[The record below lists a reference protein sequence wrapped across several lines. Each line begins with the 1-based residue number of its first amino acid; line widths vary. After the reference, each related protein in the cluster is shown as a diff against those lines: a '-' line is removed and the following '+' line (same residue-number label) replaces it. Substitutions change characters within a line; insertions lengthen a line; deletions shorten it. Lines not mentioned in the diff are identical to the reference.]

1 MAQPT
6 LPGLDVISALRGL
19 QRELSTAAAQ
29 LDTSAAL
36 LQTRLNNQMQRLNQ
50 LAEQASADA
59 KRRFERMEAIVR
71 GGLENFESELEDLES
86 GLDVGPEVD
95 ALENGLR
102 ALYAQLEDVIDR
114 KSDIGKQLAIVEQ
127 KLNEELLRL
136 HEYIRSTVAAAT
148 PL

>member
-19 QRELSTAAAQ
+19 ERELSTAAAQ

-36 LQTRLNNQMQRLNQ
+36 LQTRLNSQMQRLNQ

-59 KRRFERMEAIVR
+59 KRRFELMEAIVR
-71 GGLENFESELEDLES
+71 GGLENFESEFEDLES

-114 KSDIGKQLAIVEQ
+114 KSDIGKQLAIVGQ
-127 KLNEELLRL
+127 KLNEELIRL
-136 HEYIRSTVAAAT
+136 YEYIQSTPAAAT